1 MRWLAE
7 SGQELQP
14 DIPHVL
20 DLNEEALPVQK
31 DIGSALADPA
41 LTARATNSMRR
52 VLEAVKAELTGVPWA
67 EDRDAF
73 AQVTATAAQK
83 SFCEAFGRWRQ
94 LYQSAREQ
102 LREANRRSEMH
113 GLSPSERKEAKAQ
126 QTQANDQIALLEKG
140 KSTGGSDFYTYR
152 YLATEGFLPG
162 YNFPRLPLYAYVLA
176 TVSGSKGA
184 YLQRARFIAISEFGP
199 YSLIYH
205 KGRT

>member
-41 LTARATNSMRR
+41 LTARATDSMRR

-73 AQVTATAAQK
+73 AHTTATAAQK
-83 SFCEAFGRWRQ
+83 SFSEAFGRWRQ

-140 KSTGGSDFYTYR
+140 KSTGG
-152 YLATEGFLPG
+152 
-162 YNFPRLPLYAYVLA
+162 
-176 TVSGSKGA
+176 
-184 YLQRARFIAISEFGP
+184 
-199 YSLIYH
+199 
-205 KGRT
+205 